1 MVDGQ
6 FPSKRLRNRDEL
18 EEERR
23 LFYVAITR
31 AKKELYISSYRYK
44 TEGFP
49 TWFSSFME
57 DIDYPLLQH
66 LGANHSAKP
75 KEEQPLLEK
84 ADFQV
89 GDKVI
94 HPAFGEGTVEQVNK
108 QGQYYEIFFPKGRTA
123 SAVAAEAVGL
133 VERRPRLSTN
143 RQPGFRCP

>member
-1 MVDGQ
+1 MEFPIVFIPGMVDGQ

-57 DIDYPLLQH
+57 DIDYPLLEH
-66 LGANHSAKP
+66 VGAKHFTKL

-84 ADFQV
+84 ADFEI

-94 HPAFGEGTVEQVNK
+94 HPAFGEGTIVNVNK
-108 QGQYYEIFFPKGRTA
+108 QGQYYEIDFPKINGT
-123 SAVAAEAVGL
+123 
-133 VERRPRLSTN
+133 
-143 RQPGFRCP
+143 RQIVFRAKLQRGEK